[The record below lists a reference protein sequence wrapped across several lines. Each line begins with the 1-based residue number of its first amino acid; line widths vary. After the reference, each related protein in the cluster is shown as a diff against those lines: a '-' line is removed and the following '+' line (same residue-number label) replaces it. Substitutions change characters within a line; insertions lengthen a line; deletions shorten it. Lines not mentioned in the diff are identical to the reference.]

1 MQNVTTKAAAGR
13 GFKYYY
19 VVLFTFSLLIVIQ
32 PVYAN
37 NDNEQA
43 PVIENQLGQKSKQEL
58 LDIMERLVAQHP
70 EIRKELLEQQNKQP
84 QEGTVSVA
92 KEPKEAAKQQEEE
105 QQPSWV
111 PKVLGLQF
119 NGVYQNVPGFHSPYA
134 GDNSFRT
141 DEGRGHDITHIYGVY
156 LGSQLAST
164 LQAYLDLEMAK
175 GSGVGKGVGL
185 GGVPNGDV
193 LRTGSANLG
202 TGPYVARAYL
212 RYFYTLSD
220 ETEKAERGIDQL
232 PGNEP
237 VKRIDIKA
245 GKMSAADDFD
255 QNRYANNTRTQFLN
269 ISFIN
274 NTAWDYAA
282 DTRGYSYGFSVALV
296 QPKWRLA
303 LGAYM
308 VPNTANGATFD
319 RQIEKAQGTNLE
331 LTLKPNDA
339 GTVIRLLTY
348 LNRAR
353 MGNYDDA
360 LAIGQAMAAVP
371 SVLVNETA
379 GRTKYG
385 FGLNF
390 EQPIAD
396 DGETGIFGRIGWN
409 DGHNETFCYAEV
421 DRHLSLGAQASGVHW
436 GRKEDRVG
444 IAYAVQGLSSEHKEY
459 LAAGGLGMV
468 LGDGR
473 LNYAYE
479 QVLEAYYRVQIGKYL
494 QVSPDFQYIQNP
506 GYNRDRGPA
515 AVYSMRFR
523 MSY

>member
-1 MQNVTTKAAAGR
+1 MEKMATRATVGR
-13 GFKYYY
+13 GFKLSYA
-19 VVLFTFSLLIVIQ
+19 VFFTFILFTIIQ
-32 PVYAN
+32 PAYAD
-37 NDNEQA
+37 NDSDQS
-43 PVIENQLGQKSKQEL
+43 PVIENQLGQKTKQEL
-58 LDIMERLVAQHP
+58 LNIMERLVARHP
-70 EIRKELLEQQNKQP
+70 EISKELLEQQNNQQ
-84 QEGTVSVA
+84 QEDPTSVA
-92 KEPKEAAKQQEEE
+92 KEHKEAAKQKEEK
-105 QQPSWV
+105 QQPSWI

-141 DEGRGHDITHIYGVY
+141 DGGRGHDITHIYGIY

-164 LQAYLDLEMAK
+164 LQAYLDIEMAK
-175 GSGVGKGVGL
+175 GSGLGKGVGL

-193 LRTGSANLG
+193 LRVGSVDLG

-212 RYFYTLSD
+212 RYFYPLSA
-220 ETEKAERGIDQL
+220 ETEKVERGVDQL

-269 ISFIN
+269 TSFIN

-282 DTRGYSYGFSVALV
+282 DTRGYSYGFVASLV
-296 QPKWRLA
+296 QPKWKLA

-319 RQIEKAQGTNLE
+319 RQIEKAQGSNLE
-331 LTLKPNDA
+331 LTLKPNET

-360 LAIGQAMAAVP
+360 LALGQATSIVP
-371 SVLVNETA
+371 SVLANETE
-379 GRTKYG
+379 GRSKYG
-385 FGLNF
+385 VGLNF

-421 DRHLSLGAQASGVHW
+421 DRHFSLGAQISGVHW
-436 GRKEDRVG
+436 WRKEDRVG
-444 IAYAVQGLSSEHKEY
+444 IAYAIQGLSSEHKEY
-459 LAAGGLGMV
+459 LATGGLGMV

-473 LNYAYE
+473 LNYGYE
-479 QVLEAYYRVQIGKYL
+479 NIVETYYRVQVNKYA
-494 QVSPDFQYIQNP
+494 QVSPDFQYIKNP
-506 GYNRDRGPA
+506 GYNRDRGSVT
-515 AVYSMRFR
+515 VYSMRLR
-523 MSY
+523 LSY